1 MNQAE
6 SAPMS
11 QRQLLRWMFAFL
23 RPVRLRVVLACT
35 YLVLWVGAE
44 AFAVKQT
51 ADVVNE
57 IQQIHAG
64 GGIGTTGFLTWV
76 RGDDLDAQRLRRIV
90 LILTAVGASMGVLTY
105 LREVANGK
113 LSMHMVYYIREAVYD
128 KLQQVGFAF
137 HDRLSTGELINR
149 SLTDLQNVRQ
159 FVSTAVLSSLEI
171 GLIVTAYL
179 VLLLTRSPW
188 VAALAVAPLPL
199 WCWYILR
206 FSRRVQPAQQA
217 VMEAGDRNVSRIT
230 ESIAG
235 VHVIRGFGTESL
247 VIGDYQRNCDEFF
260 TRVMQRVSL
269 FANFQPVVR
278 LIASASHLTLF
289 LAGAILLSRGRL
301 QPGDLLMLGAAMG
314 AILHRLQQVALINDQ
329 YQSAIVSSRR
339 LHEVLAAEPTVR
351 WKSDACPLPPGPGG
365 VVFDSVTFG
374 YDPKA
379 PVIRDVSFNVRGGS
393 TVAIVGPVGA
403 GKTTLTALL
412 ARFYDPQS
420 GRVLIDGTDIRDV
433 SASGLRSQ
441 VGMVAQ
447 ETFLFSD
454 SVGANVAYSE
464 PQATEEDIRAA
475 CEIAQAHEFVA
486 TLPRGYDTPLGER
499 GATLSGGQ
507 RQRLAIARALAS
519 NPRILVLD
527 DATAAI
533 DPETEDVVHRG
544 VHAAMAGR
552 TIFVIAHRVS
562 TVRRADLVLV
572 LQAGRLTQVGSH
584 LELLSQPGY
593 YRDIALA
600 QLERFEGSQSG
611 TSSPSHTDRVVAGDH
626 GDDGDSS
633 AADHVAPPGGEGE

>member
-1 MNQAE
+1 MNHPE
-6 SAPMS
+6 SAVMP
-11 QRQLLRWMFAFL
+11 QRQMLRWMFAFL
-23 RPVRLRVVLACT
+23 RPVRFRVVLACT
-35 YLVLWVGAE
+35 YLALWVGAE

-57 IQQIHAG
+57 IQQIHAS
-64 GGIGTTGFLTWV
+64 GGIGTSGFFTWV
-76 RGDDLDAQRLRRIV
+76 RSDDLDAQRLRRIV
-90 LILTAVGASMGVLTY
+90 LTLAAIGAAMGVLTY
-105 LREVANGK
+105 LREVANSK
-113 LSMHMVYYIREAVYD
+113 LSMNMVYYIREAVYD

-159 FVSTAVLSSLEI
+159 FVHTAVLSSLEI

-188 VAALAVAPLPL
+188 VAALAVVPLPL

-217 VMEAGDRNVSRIT
+217 VMEAGDRNVSRIA

-247 VIGDYQRNCDEFF
+247 VIADYQRNCNEFF
-260 TRVMQRVSL
+260 ARVMRRVAM
-269 FANFQPVVR
+269 FANFHPVVR
-278 LIASASHLTLF
+278 LIASASHLMLF
-289 LAGAILLSRGRL
+289 LAGAILMSRGRL

-339 LHEVLAAEPTVR
+339 LREVLAAEPTVR
-351 WKSDACPLPPGPGG
+351 WRPDARPLPPGPGE

-374 YDPKA
+374 YDPNT
-379 PVIRDVSFNVRGGS
+379 PVIRDVSFTVRGGS

-420 GRVLIDGTDIRDV
+420 GRVLIDGTDIREV
-433 SASGLRSQ
+433 SASGLRSH

-447 ETFLFSD
+447 ETYLFSD
-454 SVGANVAYSE
+454 SVSANVAYSE
-464 PQATEEDIRAA
+464 PLATEEDIRAA
-475 CEIAQAHEFVA
+475 CEIAQAHEFVSA
-486 TLPRGYDTPLGER
+486 LPRGYDTPLGER

-507 RQRLAIARALAS
+507 RQRLAIARALVS

-572 LQAGRLTQVGSH
+572 LQAGRLTQIGSH
-584 LELLSQPGY
+584 VELLAQPGY

-600 QLERFEGSQSG
+600 QLEQFEHLRGSAE
-611 TSSPSHTDRVVAGDH
+611 SPSHTDRVVAGDAAPARTA
-626 GDDGDSS
+626 DS
-633 AADHVAPPGGEGE
+633 AAPPGREGGS